1 MNPIWYEIPAVI
13 VVLAFVGVVLIRAFT
28 APISSDAD
36 RVDMLMRRQ
45 LPGAS
50 NGTPA
55 GTFSGDSVPP
65 NNAQQ
70 TQRS

>member
-13 VVLAFVGVVLIRAFT
+13 VVLAFVGIVLIRAFT
-28 APISSDAD
+28 APVSADAD

-50 NGTPA
+50 NDA
-55 GTFSGDSVPP
+55 SASALSGDRVSPD
-65 NNAQQ
+65 NARR
-70 TQRS
+70 TQGR